1 MRGDPAALVL
11 VPGLILCFAGL
22 NAAPK
27 LPYLKILFHKIKF
40 GWIRTGKKS
49 SVFHAT
55 IRGKI
60 TGIGGRFF
68 NMGIRGRSVWSG
80 RVRVRRLLRYADA
93 EDDVM
98 PPDEVRTRQARLQ
111 VQHQAKQRNRRTEPL
126 LRTGPR
132 GEIPR

>member
-1 MRGDPAALVL
+1 
-11 VPGLILCFAGL
+11 
-22 NAAPK
+22 
-27 LPYLKILFHKIKF
+27 
-40 GWIRTGKKS
+40 
-49 SVFHAT
+49 
-55 IRGKI
+55 
-60 TGIGGRFF
+60 
-68 NMGIRGRSVWSG
+68 MGIRGRSVWSV